1 MKIGLIIPC
10 TSRNRNW
17 SNIKQTYLF
26 NYFLKSFIE
35 SWSSEHEYV
44 LYIGYD
50 KGDRIFSNKSEQ
62 DYSLIVEKVY
72 TNIHLTYMEMNE
84 KPGHLTAIWNRLFRR
99 AYDEGCDYFY
109 QCGDDISFKTKN
121 WVNDCIQQ
129 LKEKNN
135 IGLTGPINNNP
146 RILTQAFVS
155 REHMHIFGEFFP
167 ETIIN
172 WCCDDWYN
180 FVYSPDFFYPL
191 KNHYCSNEGGEPRYT
206 INADAN
212 FANNAAK
219 KLDEL
224 RESTRQLALKDSQK
238 IINYITSKNDKNVKS
253 VIDLNVACCLCVRNC
268 APYLPQIFLNLNRLS
283 QKFKTFSVIFVYD
296 NCTDNSEE
304 LIRKYSWNSSFKTY
318 VETNPNRSA
327 LRPVR
332 IANARNTGLT
342 IINELKPDFHFM
354 IDADD
359 INTEEWNIDTI
370 VSYLSQDTWDSLSF
384 NREDYYDIWA
394 LLYEDY
400 KHHCWGFHSFS
411 PAVVEHMKKDI
422 SLKLKNMSENDLFPC
437 YSAFNGFAIYR
448 TSVFKDCV
456 YSGHYE
462 DVKKLISDEE
472 RMITL
477 NKLKKELPDIFIQ
490 ENYPQCCE
498 HIYYHMCSK
507 SRIRISPKSIFI
519 L

>member
-17 SNIKQTYLF
+17 QNIKETYLF
-26 NYFLKSFIE
+26 NHFIKTFVE
-35 SWSSEHEYV
+35 TWSSEHEYV

-50 KGDRIFSNKSEQ
+50 KGDRIFSNKADQ
-62 DYSLIVEKVY
+62 DYSRIVQKVY
-72 TNIHLTYMEMNE
+72 TNIHLVYMEMNE

-109 QCGDDISFKTKN
+109 QCGDDISFKTRN
-121 WVNDCIQQ
+121 WVNDCIKK
-129 LKEKNN
+129 LKEHDNV
-135 IGLTGPINNNP
+135 GLTGPVNNNP

-167 ETIIN
+167 ETILN

-206 INADAN
+206 INGDAN
-212 FANNAAK
+212 FANDAAR

-224 RESTRQLALKDSQK
+224 RESTKALALKDSEK
-238 IINYITSKNDKNVKS
+238 IHLYIAKS
-253 VIDLNVACCLCVRNC
+253 SFEKLDLNVACCLCVRNC
-268 APYLPQIFLNLNRLS
+268 AAYLPAIFLNLNRLS
-283 QKFKTFSVIFVYD
+283 KHFKTFSVIFVYD
-296 NCTDNSEE
+296 NCSDNSEE
-304 LIRKYSWNSSFKTY
+304 LLRKYSWETRFKTY
-318 VETNPNRSA
+318 VVTDTNNSP

-332 IANARNTGLT
+332 IGSARNTGLD
-342 IINELKPDFHFM
+342 IINSLNTDFHFM

-359 INTEEWNIDTI
+359 INIREWNIDTI
-370 VSYLSQDTWDSLSF
+370 LSYLSKDTWDSLSF

-394 LLYEDY
+394 LLYDDY
-400 KHHCWGFHSFS
+400 KHHCWGFGHHS
-411 PAVVEHMKKDI
+411 PAVVELMKKDI
-422 SLKLKNMSENDLFPC
+422 TDKLKSLDTDELFPC

-448 TSVFKDCV
+448 SAVFKPYL
-456 YSGHYE
+456 YSGHYQ
-462 DVKKLISDEE
+462 DIKRFINDEE
-472 RMITL
+472 RSITL
-477 NKLKKELPDIFIQ
+477 NKIRAVIPDIFIQ

-498 HIYYHMCSK
+498 HIYYHMSSK
-507 SRIRISPKSIFI
+507 ARIRISPKSIFK
-519 L
+519 